1 MILERERERREIE
14 KLMFGVVSWLDRGGF
29 VDLIQ
34 AVAVLALSQGLFF
47 VLFAWYLLRRLDDLV
62 EELDARLAG
71 ALQATISSLPIGDI
85 EPPNPL
91 LAILAQH
98 LQSGMQKPD
107 IVEAV
112 IRDKKGQ
119 FVSNND

>member
-1 MILERERERREIE
+1 
-14 KLMFGVVSWLDRGGF
+14 MFGVVSWLDRGGF